1 MGQSLL
7 PFLHMWSEN
16 HYSCWTYHW
25 QQQIQHGAQLHSY
38 ENGIRFLGLTR
49 GTKII
54 TYMPL

>member
-1 MGQSLL
+1 MGQSFL

-25 QQQIQHGAQLHSY
+25 QQQIQQGAQLHSY

-54 TYMPL
+54 T